1 MRGRRKDA
9 QMCKWGTLSLSR
21 YGHYCMEQEKGSHW
35 KFERKP
41 KSCLVILIFPQ
52 SNRIDKWE
60 CNNCILNLIILV
72 GYVMTAPG
80 FYGILRED

>member
-1 MRGRRKDA
+1 MHRCAG
-9 QMCKWGTLSLSR
+9 GELSLFLEMVMTAWSR
-21 YGHYCMEQEKGSHW
+21 KRQSLEI
-35 KFERKP
+35 ERKP

-60 CNNCILNLIILV
+60 AHYFCNNCILNLIILV